1 VNSTLSSSSENRHW
15 RIYLGLTLASLF
27 LLGWIYRATAQSLV
41 AIWQSSETYAHG
53 YIIFP
58 ISLFLIWRER
68 AYLSTITPRPSALG
82 LLALVLLALGW
93 LVAESVSVQVLTQYL
108 FVAMI
113 SALITALLGWRV
125 VRAIAFPLT
134 FTLLAV
140 PFGDIFLRPMM
151 DFTADFTVYAL
162 QLTGIPVFHEGN
174 HLSLPTG
181 EWSVVE
187 ACSGLRY
194 LIASFTLGCL
204 YAHLNYR
211 SRLRKLAFI
220 AASLIVPI
228 IANGIRAYLIVL
240 LGHFSNMQLATGVDH
255 LIYGWLFFGLVV
267 FLLFWAGSFWR
278 EDTEISSQKNLT
290 SNDVAAGAPTL
301 KVIGFAVAA
310 LSIAGAAPLY
320 LHHLEQQ
327 SYNPAPVTL
336 TLPPT
341 LNHWTATPPASGLQ
355 PSFPGA
361 NATLLQEYRN
371 GDQIIGIYL
380 AFFRDQRPGAET
392 ISSQNIIARLH
403 SPEWNIVAESVHDL
417 HGEPGRV
424 VQNRLLWGNSKM
436 LAWRWYW
443 IGGTHTANDFV
454 AKALQAK
461 QRLTGKGDEGAD
473 IVIFAPHNMQ
483 SEEIAVIMENFLAQ
497 ANPAIQQSLLAASKK

>member
-1 VNSTLSSSSENRHW
+1 MNQPLPSQSENRHW
-15 RIYLGLTLASLF
+15 RAYLGLTFASL
-27 LLGWIYRATAQSLV
+27 LGLTWIYRETAQSLFEL
-41 AIWQSSETYAHG
+41 WQSSETYAHG
-53 YIIFP
+53 FIIFP

-68 AYLSTITPRPSALG
+68 ARLNTITPRPSALG
-82 LLALVLLALGW
+82 LLALALLALGW
-93 LVAESVSVQVLTQYL
+93 LVAQSASVQVLTQYM

-113 SALITALLGWRV
+113 SAIIASLLGWRV
-125 VRAIAFPLT
+125 AHAIIFPLA

-140 PFGDIFLRPMM
+140 PFGDIFIRPMM

-162 QLTGIPVFHEGN
+162 QLSGIPVFREGN

-204 YAHLNYR
+204 YAYLNYR
-211 SRLRKLAFI
+211 STIRKLAFI
-220 AASLIVPI
+220 ALSIIAPI

-240 LGHFSNMQLATGVDH
+240 LGHISNMKLATGVDH
-255 LIYGWLFFGLVV
+255 LIYGWLFFGLVM

-278 EDTEISSQKNLT
+278 EDNMEMSANNLT
-290 SNDVAAGAPTL
+290 ADSAATSASAL
-301 KVIGFAVAA
+301 KASGFAVAA
-310 LSIAGAAPLY
+310 LAIAWAAPIY

-327 SYNPAPVTL
+327 SFNPAPVTL

-341 LNHWTATPPASGLQ
+341 LHNWTAAPPATGLK

-361 NATLLQEYRN
+361 TATLLQEYRN

-380 AFFRDQRPGAET
+380 AFFRNQHPNAKT
-392 ISSQNIIARLH
+392 ISSQNIIARLN
-403 SPEWNIVAESVHDL
+403 SPEWSVVAESVHDL

-424 VQNRLLWGNSKM
+424 LQNRLLWGNNKM

-443 IGGTHTANDFV
+443 IDGTQTSSDFL

-461 QRLTGKGDEGAD
+461 QRLTGKGDDSAD
-473 IVIFAPHNMQ
+473 IVIFAPHNMRP
-483 SEEIAVIMENFLAQ
+483 EEIAAIMEDFVVQ
-497 ANPAIQQSLLAASKK
+497 ANPAIGQSLLAASKH